1 MKVKDLKKRLIGEKD
16 DADVII
22 VLDKSDV
29 DKINKIARTNPAILI
44 LDTEVSPDLV
54 DDKVT
59 IFVT

>member
-16 DADVII
+16 DADVVV
-22 VLDKSDV
+22 VLDKSDIE
-29 DKINKIARTNPAILI
+29 KINKIAKTEPAIFM

-54 DDKVT
+54 DNKVT